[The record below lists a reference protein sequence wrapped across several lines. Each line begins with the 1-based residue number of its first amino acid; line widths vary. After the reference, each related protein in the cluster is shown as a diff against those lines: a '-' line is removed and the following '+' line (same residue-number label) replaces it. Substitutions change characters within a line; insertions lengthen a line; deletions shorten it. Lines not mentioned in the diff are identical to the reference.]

1 MSKYAELKAQAEK
14 YMKQA
19 ESLLVKETKEA
30 IIEIKRLMKLYEL
43 TAEDIGLTSARGR
56 KAASKAGR
64 PRGKKMGATKGK
76 KSRSSNSN
84 DGRARVAPKF
94 KDPETGATWTGRG
107 KQPKWLAAQ
116 ISAGKTIDQFRI

>member
-19 ESLLVKETKEA
+19 ELLLVKETKEA

-43 TAEDIGLTSARGR
+43 TAEDIGLSSAGARKAGKKTGR
-56 KAASKAGR
+56 KLSAKNTAAKTR
-64 PRGKKMGATKGK
+64 KTRKTK
-76 KSRSSNSN
+76 SN

-107 KQPKWLAAQ
+107 KQPKWLSAQ
-116 ISAGKTIDQFRI
+116 LSAGKSIDQFKI